1 MGSQRRTLI
10 NVVVFTVAM
19 LLVAA
24 GLVVVFGQF
33 RFASSSSYHANF
45 AEASRLKAG
54 QDVRI
59 SGVPVGSVKAV
70 KLNPDN
76 SVDVAFNVNK
86 RYQLYTSTR
95 AVVRYENLV
104 GDRYLEITSGPGEL
118 RKLPPGATIARE
130 NTQPALDLDA
140 LLGGLKPVL
149 KGLDGAKINE
159 VSNAVI
165 EMLQGQGGPIQNLLA
180 STSSFSQNLANRDQL
195 IGDVITN
202 LNTVLGTVDE
212 KGTQFNASVDELQKL
227 ISGLADGRDPIAGAI
242 GPLASAEN
250 DLTEMLQA
258 SRRPLQGV
266 IENAR
271 PFLQV
276 VDDRKKDVNKV
287 IEPLAENY
295 LRLNALGAYGSFFN
309 IYYCSIRMKINGPA
323 GSDILIPFGGPPDPT
338 KGRCSEN
345 G

>member
-1 MGSQRRTLI
+1 MGKNGNLI
-10 NVVVFTVAM
+10 KVGIFTVVM

-24 GLVVVFGQF
+24 ALVVVFGQF
-33 RFASSSSYHANF
+33 RFTSGNTYHATF
-45 AEASRLKAG
+45 SEASRLKPNN
-54 QDVRI
+54 DVRI
-59 SGVPVGSVKAV
+59 AGVPVGSVKEI

-76 SVDVAFNVNK
+76 TVDVAFDVND

-95 AVVRYENLV
+95 AVVRYQNLV

-118 RKLPPGATIARE
+118 RKLPQGATIPRE

-140 LLGGLKPVL
+140 LLGGLRPVL
-149 KGLDGAKINE
+149 KGLDGQKVNE

-165 EMLQGQGGPIQNLLA
+165 EMLQGQGGALSNMLA
-180 STSSFSQNLANRDQL
+180 STSSFTQDLAARDQL

-202 LNTVLGTVDE
+202 LNTVLTTVDE
-212 KGTQFNASVDELQKL
+212 KGAQFDASVDQLQQL
-227 ISGLADGRDPIAGAI
+227 ITGLAENRDPVAGAI
-242 GPLASAEN
+242 PPLASASS
-250 DLTEMLQA
+250 DLTDMLQT
-258 SRRPLQGV
+258 SRRPIQGV
-266 IENAR
+266 LENLR
-271 PFLQV
+271 PFAQRM
-276 VDDRKKDVNKV
+276 DERKADVNKV

-323 GSDILIPFGGPPDPT
+323 GSDILIPFGGPPDPSR
-338 KGRCSEN
+338 GRCSEN